1 MNRHLVNRHMGDE
14 VRCRGNIH
22 IAFIAIVI
30 FAIGFD
36 DLRHVTLALV
46 GVVTGV
52 WVRRI
57 ADGVAGYILW
67 NSDGGKRSAV
77 RIIVMIDDLELIA
90 QNPLQDRKR
99 GKFRRRLF
107 YAVALPNGSDRHRS
121 ANFVYGSNPVLLPS
135 SPERPNLVKADIVC
149 GMSVVE
155 GTVEVNLKRWNFRF
169 VARRR
174 PKPIRKAV
182 PER

>member
-1 MNRHLVNRHMGDE
+1 MFRFSRP
-14 VRCRGNIH
+14 
-22 IAFIAIVI
+22 
-30 FAIGFD
+30 
-36 DLRHVTLALV
+36 
-46 GVVTGV
+46 
-52 WVRRI
+52 
-57 ADGVAGYILW
+57 
-67 NSDGGKRSAV
+67 DGGAAAD
-77 RIIVMIDDLELIA
+77 IELIA

-135 SPERPNLVKADIVC
+135 SPERPNLVKPDVNREKADIVC